1 MKELGK
7 YLHTTPQGLA
17 IFKLKSISSIGT
29 DVVDDKGRQVGIIA
43 DVFGPVASPY
53 ASVKLLSRSGP
64 HLELDGAELYA
75 SERKG
80 SSKRGKYGRP

>member
-7 YLHTTPQGLA
+7 YLHTAPQGLA
-17 IFKLKSISSIGT
+17 ILKLKSAAAIGT
-29 DVVDDKGRQVGIIA
+29 DVVDEKGSQIGSVA

-53 ASVKLLSRSGP
+53 ASVKLLNRAGSHP
-64 HLELDGAELYA
+64 ELDGAELY
-75 SERKG
+75 SLEGKR